1 MEHDQT
7 HNAINA
13 QAPTRYPFTFTGS
26 GGEYFKIW
34 IVNILLSIVTLYI
47 YSAWAKV
54 RTKRYF
60 YGNTVL
66 DNSSFE
72 YHAKPKQI
80 LIGRLIGVALLIA
93 VTIGGQLNPA
103 IAGVAYLIIFLGLP
117 WVIWRSLKFNSNMS
131 SYRNIRFGFNG
142 KLAPMYGVLVLL
154 PALII
159 AAVALLGYLVSKLGN
174 PALMSAVVIIGFVLF
189 YGSAPWIHKL
199 LSSYSLNNHRFGT
212 TPFSAKLST
221 AKFYWIYLKSIGVA
235 IALLIP
241 AAVIA
246 SALAWQSGIF
256 NRLVDMETLREN
268 PQEIF
273 QNPIVIASFIAG
285 YLLLFA
291 VGILAKAFFQS
302 RLRNYRY
309 QQTVLGADFDLQS
322 SVRFVPLGWILFTNI
337 VLLIITLGL
346 AYPWIKVRLAR
357 YFANNTHVLAN
368 QSLDQFMADEQ
379 DRISAMGEELGDAF
393 DMDFDVGL

>member
-7 HNAINA
+7 
-13 QAPTRYPFTFTGS
+13 PTSYPFTFTGS

-72 YHAKPKQI
+72 YHAKPTQI

-117 WVIWRSLKFNSNMS
+117 WVIWRSLKFNSKMS

-154 PALII
+154 PALILGS
-159 AAVALLGYLVSKLGN
+159 VALLGYLVSKLGN
-174 PALMSAVVIIGFVLF
+174 PALMSAVVIIAFVLF

-221 AKFYWIYLKSIGVA
+221 ARFYWIYLKSIGVA

-241 AAVIA
+241 AAMIA
-246 SALAWQSGIF
+246 SALVWQSGMF
-256 NRLVDMETLREN
+256 NSLFDMESLRDN
-268 PQEIF
+268 PQEVL
-273 QNPIVIASFIAG
+273 QNPIVIFGFIG
-285 YLLLFA
+285 IYLLLFA

-309 QQTVLGADFDLQS
+309 HQTILGNDFDLQS
-322 SVRFVPLGWILFTNI
+322 SVKFGPLGWILFTNI
-337 VLLIITLGL
+337 VLLIVTLGL

-357 YFANNTHVLAN
+357 YFANNTHVLAT

-379 DRISAMGEELGDAF
+379 DRISAIGEELGDAF
-393 DMDFDVGL
+393 DMEFDVGL